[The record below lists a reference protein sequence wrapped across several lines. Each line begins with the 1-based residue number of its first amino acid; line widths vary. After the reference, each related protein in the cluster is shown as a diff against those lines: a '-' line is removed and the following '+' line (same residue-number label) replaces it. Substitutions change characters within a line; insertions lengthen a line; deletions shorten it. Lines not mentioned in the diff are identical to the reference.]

1 MSGLWILI
9 LGGFFQIFIG
19 GEITQT
25 AMAVGGAVLFSG
37 KSEIKFLIIIL
48 DYIHNCAVRT
58 ATKFRENNLHR
69 KSFIVTLWK
78 NAIKRDHAQKFP

>member
-37 KSEIKFLIIIL
+37 KYEIKIIIIIL
-48 DYIHNCAVRT
+48 QHYN
-58 ATKFRENNLHR
+58 
-69 KSFIVTLWK
+69 
-78 NAIKRDHAQKFP
+78 

>member
-48 DYIHNCAVRT
+48 DYIIAQCAQPQNFVKT
-58 ATKFRENNLHR
+58 IFRER
-69 KSFIVTLWK
+69 VS
-78 NAIKRDHAQKFP
+78 

>member
-37 KSEIKFLIIIL
+37 KLFKFSGINF
-48 DYIHNCAVRT
+48 D
-58 ATKFRENNLHR
+58 
-69 KSFIVTLWK
+69 
-78 NAIKRDHAQKFP
+78 AIN

>member
-1 MSGLWILI
+1 MKSQSASYETSHFSTVNKIDFFSRLMSGLWILI

-37 KSEIKFLIIIL
+37 KSEIKIVIIIL
-48 DYIHNCAVRT
+48 N
-58 ATKFRENNLHR
+58 
-69 KSFIVTLWK
+69 
-78 NAIKRDHAQKFP
+78 